1 MPPATGYNDAGKR
14 ASQRHRER
22 QDDVVEQL
30 GVETVFD
37 TLLTGGLVLDGTGA
51 AAFRADIGIRG
62 DRIAAIGD
70 LSQAQAGVRLDA
82 VGLHIAP
89 GFIDIHTHSDV
100 SIGWDTGQG
109 SALAMGVTTQVVG
122 NCGLSLGFATDGPNF
137 AFEKRWLS
145 PHGARIRWKSFDEHL
160 RQIEAN
166 GLATHFIPL
175 AGHGTLRKRIM
186 GMEER
191 PPAADDM
198 AQMRRELEAAMQA
211 GVWGFSSGLEYPP
224 SAYADEDELAELC
237 AVVASYGGFYATHLR
252 NEGDTL
258 VESVQEALNVAERA
272 GLPLQLSHHKAENRA
287 NWGKVKTTLQ
297 MVETARARGM
307 DVQLDQYPY
316 TAFMTALSIQ
326 LLPRWALS
334 GTQEET
340 TARLRDP
347 EQRRRIGAE
356 LRAAHPEWSDL
367 SADSPWHNIQIG
379 VCRTRPETQ
388 GFTIAALA
396 SAVGGDPLEFALDL
410 IAETGGAVSAVNFAM
425 GEEDIATV
433 LRYPWTSIGSDA
445 VGTHPDGS
453 NAQDQIHPRTYGTF
467 PRVLSRYVRELGL
480 LTEAEAIHKMTG
492 LPAARL
498 GLQDR
503 GRIKVGLA
511 ADLTVYN
518 PATVGD
524 AATFAA
530 PHQYA
535 HGIETVLVNGRIAY
549 TAGQPTE
556 ARAGA
561 VLRRSG
567 NPQIERMNRNPL

>member
-1 MPPATGYNDAGKR
+1 MA
-14 ASQRHRER
+14 
-22 QDDVVEQL
+22 EQH
-30 GVETVFD
+30 GAETVFD
-37 TLLTGGLVLDGTGA
+37 TILTGGQVLDGTGA
-51 AAFRADIGIRG
+51 AAARADIGLRG
-62 DRIAAIGD
+62 DRIAAVGD
-70 LSQAQAGVRLDA
+70 LSQAQAGVRIDA
-82 VGLHIAP
+82 TGLHIAP

-100 SIGWDTGQG
+100 SIGWDTGQS

-122 NCGLSLGFATDGPNF
+122 NCGLSMGFANDGPNF
-137 AFEKRWLS
+137 ALEKRWIA
-145 PHGARIRWKSFDEHL
+145 PHGGRIRWNTFDEHL

-166 GLATHFIPL
+166 GLATHFVPL
-175 AGHGTLRKRIM
+175 AGHGTLRKRFM

-191 PPAADDM
+191 PAAAEDM
-198 AQMRRELEAAMQA
+198 AQMRRELEAALKA
-211 GVWGFSSGLEYPP
+211 GVWGFTSGLEYPP
-224 SAYADEDELAELC
+224 SAYADVDELAELC
-237 AVVASYGGFYATHLR
+237 TVVADYGGFYATHLR
-252 NEGDTL
+252 SEGDTL
-258 VESVQEALNVAERA
+258 IESVQEALNVVERA

-297 MVETARARGM
+297 MVEAARERGM

-340 TARLRDP
+340 TARLLDP
-347 EQRRRIGAE
+347 PQRRRIVAE
-356 LRAAHPEWSDL
+356 IRAAHPEWSDM
-367 SADSPWHNIQIG
+367 SAHSPWHNIQIG
-379 VCRTRPETQ
+379 VCRGRPDTQ
-388 GFTIAALA
+388 GFSLA
-396 SAVGGDPLEFALDL
+396 ILSSGAGRDPLDFALDL
-410 IAETGGAVSAVNFAM
+410 IAETGGNVSAVNFAM
-425 GEEDIATV
+425 NEEDIAAV

-445 VGTHPDGS
+445 VGTHPDGT

-467 PRVLSRYVRELGL
+467 PRVLSRYVRELGI

-498 GLQDR
+498 GLRDR
-503 GRIKVGLA
+503 GRIAPGMA
-511 ADLTVYN
+511 ADLTLYN

-524 AATFAA
+524 AATFAS

-535 HGIETVLVNGRIAY
+535 HGIETVLVSGRIAY
-549 TAGQPTE
+549 TDGHPTE

-567 NPQIERMNRNPL
+567 NPK

>member
-1 MPPATGYNDAGKR
+1 MTLSPARGYNDTGTVEMWR
-14 ASQRHRER
+14 DGER
-22 QDDVVEQL
+22 QDNVAEQP
-30 GVETVFD
+30 VAEKVFD
-37 TLLTGGLVLDGTGA
+37 TLLIGGIVLDGTGA
-51 AAFRADIGIRG
+51 AGIRADIGLRG
-62 DRIAAIGD
+62 DRIATVGD
-70 LSQAQAGVRLDA
+70 LSQAQAGVRIDA
-82 VGLHIAP
+82 TGLHIAP

-100 SIGWDTGQG
+100 SIGWDTGQA

-137 AFEKRWLS
+137 AFEKRWLA
-145 PHGARIRWKSFDEHL
+145 PHGARIRWNTFDEHL

-175 AGHGTLRKRIM
+175 AGHGTLRKRIL
-186 GMEER
+186 GMEEV
-191 PPAADDM
+191 PPTADDM

-224 SAYADEDELAELC
+224 SAYADADELAELC
-237 AVVASYGGFYATHLR
+237 SVVADYGGFYATHLR

-258 VESVQEALNVAERA
+258 IESVQEALDVAERA

-287 NWGKVKTTLQ
+287 NWGKVQTTLQ
-297 MVETARARGM
+297 MVDVARARGL

-347 EQRRRIGAE
+347 QQRERIAAE
-356 LRAAHPEWSDL
+356 ILATHPEWEDMSPT
-367 SADSPWHNIQIG
+367 SPWHNIQIG

-388 GFTIAALA
+388 GYSIASL
-396 SAVGGDPLEFALDL
+396 SAGAGRTPLDFALDL
-410 IAETGGAVSAVNFAM
+410 IAETGGGVSAVNFAM

-467 PRVLSRYVRELGL
+467 PRVLSRYVRELGI

-498 GLQDR
+498 GLRDR
-503 GRIKVGLA
+503 GRIAPGMA
-511 ADLTVYN
+511 ADLTLYN

-524 AATFAA
+524 AATFDR

-535 HGIETVLVNGRIAY
+535 HGIETVLVHGRIAY
-549 TAGQPTE
+549 TDGHPTE

-561 VLRRSG
+561 VLRRAAQ
-567 NPQIERMNRNPL
+567 PK

>member
-1 MPPATGYNDAGKR
+1 MAEQAGT
-14 ASQRHRER
+14 
-22 QDDVVEQL
+22 DI
-30 GVETVFD
+30 GFD

-51 AAFRADIGIRG
+51 PGIRADVGIRG
-62 DRIAAIGD
+62 DRIAAVGD

-82 VGLHIAP
+82 TGLHLAP

-100 SIGWDTGQG
+100 SISWDTGQA

-145 PHGARIRWKSFDEHL
+145 PHGARIRWKTFEEHL

-191 PPAADDM
+191 SADGDDR
-198 AQMRRELEAAMQA
+198 ARMRAELEVALQA

-224 SAYADEDELAELC
+224 SAYADETEMAELC
-237 AVVASYGGFYATHLR
+237 TVVADYGGFYATHLR

-287 NWGKVKTTLQ
+287 NWGKVQTTLQ
-297 MVETARARGM
+297 MVEAARARGL

-326 LLPRWALS
+326 ILPRWALS

-340 TARLRDP
+340 TARLLDS
-347 EQRRRIGAE
+347 EQRRRILAE
-356 LRAAHPEWSDL
+356 LRAAHPDWNDL
-367 SADSPWHNIQIG
+367 PADSPWHNIQIG
-379 VCRTRPETQ
+379 VCRARPETQ
-388 GFTIAALA
+388 GHTIAAL
-396 SAVGGDPLEFALDL
+396 SAAAGSDPLDYVLDL
-410 IAETGGAVSAVNFAM
+410 LAATGCAVSAVNFAM
-425 GEEDIATV
+425 REEDIATV

-467 PRVLSRYVRELGL
+467 PRILGRYVRELGL

-492 LPAARL
+492 LPATRL
-498 GLQDR
+498 GLRDR
-503 GRIKVGLA
+503 GRIATGMM
-511 ADLTVYN
+511 ADLTLYN
-518 PATVGD
+518 PATVAD

-535 HGIETVLVNGRIAY
+535 HGIETVLVCGRIAY
-549 TAGQPTE
+549 TDGHPTE

-561 VLRRSG
+561 VLRRPTTS
-567 NPQIERMNRNPL
+567 Q

>member
-1 MPPATGYNDAGKR
+1 MRERRKNVSDQPGLATG
-14 ASQRHRER
+14 
-22 QDDVVEQL
+22 
-30 GVETVFD
+30 FD
-37 TLLTGGLVLDGTGA
+37 ILLTGGLVLDGTGA
-51 AAFRADIGIRG
+51 PSLRADIGIRD
-62 DRIAAIGD
+62 DRIAAVGD

-82 VGLHIAP
+82 TDLHIAP
-89 GFIDIHTHSDV
+89 GFIDIHTHSDL
-100 SIGWDTGQG
+100 SILWDTGQA

-122 NCGLSLGFATDGPNF
+122 NCGFSMGFANDGPNF
-137 AFEKRWLS
+137 AFEKRWLA
-145 PHGARIRWKSFDEHL
+145 PHGARIRWQTFEEHL

-191 PPAADDM
+191 PPLADDM

-211 GVWGFSSGLEYPP
+211 GVWGFTSGLEYPP
-224 SAYADEDELAELC
+224 SAYADEAELADLC
-237 AVVASYGGFYATHLR
+237 SVVADYGGFYATHLR

-272 GLPLQLSHHKAENRA
+272 GLPLQLSHHKAENRT
-287 NWGKVKTTLQ
+287 NWGKVRTTLQ
-297 MVETARARGM
+297 MVEAAREGGL

-316 TAFMTALSIQ
+316 TAFMTALGIQ

-340 TARLRDP
+340 TERLLDP
-347 EQRRRIGAE
+347 ELRQRILAE
-356 LRAAHPEWSDL
+356 QRAAHPEWETTG
-367 SADSPWHNIQIG
+367 ADSPWHNIQIG
-379 VCRTRPETQ
+379 VCRAHPEMQ
-388 GFTIAALA
+388 GYSLATLA
-396 SAVGGDPLEFALDL
+396 SEAGSDPLEFALDL
-410 IAETGGAVSAVNFAM
+410 IAETGGNVSAVNFAM

-433 LRYPWTSIGSDA
+433 LRYPWTSVGSDA
-445 VGTHPDGS
+445 VGTHPDGT
-453 NAQDQIHPRTYGTF
+453 NGQDQIHPRTYGTF

-498 GLQDR
+498 GLRDR
-503 GRIKVGLA
+503 GRIAPGMV
-511 ADLTVYN
+511 ADLTLYN

-535 HGIETVLVNGRIAY
+535 HGIETVLVSGRIAY
-549 TAGQPTE
+549 LAGQPTE
-556 ARAGA
+556 TRAGA

-567 NPQIERMNRNPL
+567 NLK